1 MLDARVSYI
10 APAVDTARGT
20 VDVHLDLIEPADFL
34 RQGMTVSV
42 NIDTASRERALVIA
56 NDALRRVGGAS
67 AEVLRV
73 QSGRVEAVSVRL
85 GLRSTALSEVLDGLS
100 EGDQVLA
107 ADAEPGQRVRLALQA
122 LPAGVA
128 E

>member
-1 MLDARVSYI
+1 
-10 APAVDTARGT
+10 
-20 VDVHLDLIEPADFL
+20 
-34 RQGMTVSV
+34 
-42 NIDTASRERALVIA
+42 
-56 NDALRRVGGAS
+56 
-67 AEVLRV
+67 
-73 QSGRVEAVSVRL
+73 VRL

-107 ADAEPGQRVRLALQA
+107 ADAADGQRVRLTLQP